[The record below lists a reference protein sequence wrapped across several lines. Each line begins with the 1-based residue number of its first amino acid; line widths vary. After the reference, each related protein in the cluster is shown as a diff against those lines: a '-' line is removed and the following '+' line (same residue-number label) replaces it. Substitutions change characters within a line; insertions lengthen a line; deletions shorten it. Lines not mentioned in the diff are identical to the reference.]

1 MILAGSLSGM
11 AAADSAIQ
19 KKIYG
24 PGHPSDL
31 ALRTAALITS
41 NKEMKDI
48 IKIVKSLEE
57 SRLLIKG
64 ISKTNENKAK
74 EQKGGFRPMLLQTLA
89 ASILGI
95 ALAGRGV
102 IRAGERF

>member
-41 NKEMKDI
+41 NKEMKD
-48 IKIVKSLEE
+48 
-57 SRLLIKG
+57 
-64 ISKTNENKAK
+64 NKN
-74 EQKGGFRPMLLQTLA
+74 
-89 ASILGI
+89 S
-95 ALAGRGV
+95 
-102 IRAGERF
+102 